1 MKILVSGSTG
11 LIGTALYD
19 LLKHGGHDVHRLVRT
34 SVRPRESE
42 VHWNPSSGMIDETR
56 LEGFEAVVHLAG
68 ENIASR
74 RWTSEQKRRI
84 RDSRVLGTALL
95 AKALAKQTNPP
106 KVFVAASAIGF
117 YGSRGDEALTEASGA
132 GTGFLADTCKVWEAA
147 AEPVLAKGIRLVTM
161 RTGIVLSPKGGAL
174 AKMLLPFKL
183 GVGGKVGSGAQYM
196 SWIALGDMAAAILHA
211 ILTETLSGPV
221 NFVAPN
227 PATNLEFTKTL
238 GRVLKRPA
246 VFPLPA
252 FVAKK
257 VFGEMGKEL
266 LLGSTR
272 VEPKQLE
279 ASGYQFQFPELEG
292 ALRHV
297 LGK

>member
-11 LIGTALYD
+11 LIGSALHD

-34 SVRPRESE
+34 SVRPKESE
-42 VHWNPSSGMIDETR
+42 VHWNPASGMIDETR

-74 RWTSEQKRRI
+74 RWTSKQKRRI
-84 RDSRVLGTALL
+84 RDSRVIGTVLL
-95 AKALAKQTNPP
+95 AKTLAKQTNPP

-117 YGSRGDEALTEASGA
+117 YGSRGDEALTEESGA

-227 PATNLEFTKTL
+227 PATNMEFTKTL

-246 VFPLPA
+246 IFPLPA

-272 VEPKQLE
+272 VEPKKLE
-279 ASGYQFQFPELEG
+279 ASGYQFKYPELEC
-292 ALRHV
+292 ALHRA
-297 LGK
+297 L

>member
-11 LIGTALYD
+11 LIGSALCE

-34 SVRPRESE
+34 SVRPKESKI
-42 VHWNPSSGMIDETR
+42 HWSPASGMIDETG
-56 LEGFEAVVHLAG
+56 LGGFEAVVHLAG
-68 ENIASR
+68 ENVAAR
-74 RWTSEQKRRI
+74 RWIPEQKQRI
-84 RDSRVLGTALL
+84 RDSRVIGTALL
-95 AKALAKQTNPP
+95 AKALAKHTNPP

-117 YGSRGDEALTEASGA
+117 YGSRGDEALTEESAA
-132 GTGFLADTCKVWEAA
+132 GTGFLTDTCKVWEAA

-174 AKMLLPFKL
+174 AKMLLPFRM

-196 SWIALGDMAAAILHA
+196 SWLALDDMAAAILHA
-211 ILTETLSGPV
+211 ILTESLSGPV

-227 PATNLEFTKTL
+227 PATNLEFTKAL
-238 GRVLKRPA
+238 GRVLKRPTI
-246 VFPLPA
+246 FPLPA

-257 VFGEMGKEL
+257 VFGEMGEEL

-272 VEPKQLE
+272 VEPKKLE
-279 ASGYQFQFPELEG
+279 ASGYQFLYPELEG